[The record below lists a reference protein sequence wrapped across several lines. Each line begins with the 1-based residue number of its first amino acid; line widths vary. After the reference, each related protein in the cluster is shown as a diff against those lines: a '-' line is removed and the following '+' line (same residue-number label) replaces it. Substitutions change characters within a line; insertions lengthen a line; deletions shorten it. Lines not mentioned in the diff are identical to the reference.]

1 MSSALPSTDHQ
12 INISTKWDHD
22 VVQKSSEQLFYY
34 CKKNLKLINHRIPEI
49 ITEINDERNI
59 ITSSFIG
66 VFFSKLIVILSGT
79 IIISNIKI
87 DDRNLLESY
96 GKLIGIACLTFF
108 GSCYALKCISNSYRK
123 SKRYHL
129 VKQYKKIDEL
139 SNINEQR
146 KFLEQLLDRFKNTLF
161 LKCATIHYLNSS
173 KEGPFSLQKFI
184 DNKPIKRIEEIMKK
198 KLTKEMKKTILL

>member
-34 CKKNLKLINHRIPEI
+34 CEKNLELINHRITKI
-49 ITEINDERNI
+49 IAEINDERNI
-59 ITSSFIG
+59 IESSFIG
-66 VFFSKLIVILSGT
+66 EFFSKTIVILSGT
-79 IIISNIKI
+79 LILSNLEI
-87 DDRNLLESY
+87 DDRNPLKSY
-96 GKLIGIACLTFF
+96 GKLFAITYLTFF
-108 GSCYALKCISNSYRK
+108 GSWYTLKCISNSYRK
-123 SKRYHL
+123 SKRHHL
-129 VKQYKKIDEL
+129 EKQYKKIDEL
-139 SNINEQR
+139 TKINEQR
-146 KFLEQLLDRFKNTLF
+146 KFLEQLLVRFENTLF

-198 KLTKEMKKTILL
+198 KLTKEMGKAILL